1 MTSLSGSSRQLSN
14 PEDRRQFHA
23 LRKRASAIA
32 IGGSTFRSEPYTRTP
47 LPLFVSTKSLPLSN
61 EATEDQQSIRFFNL
75 SPLKLIETAR
85 GEIDGDLLVEGG
97 VNFLH
102 DLIQAQVVDQMF
114 ITRVDVDGDA
124 FEFDE
129 DHLNLHYRLVSSEVI
144 NTSTFETWEP
154 IGLERR
160 LDKNLAD
167 RD

>member
-1 MTSLSGSSRQLSN
+1 
-14 PEDRRQFHA
+14 
-23 LRKRASAIA
+23 
-32 IGGSTFRSEPYTRTP
+32 
-47 LPLFVSTKSLPLSN
+47 
-61 EATEDQQSIRFFNL
+61 
-75 SPLKLIETAR
+75 
-85 GEIDGDLLVEGG
+85 LVEGG

-154 IGLERR
+154 IGQEFSR
-160 LDKNLAD
+160 
-167 RD
+167 